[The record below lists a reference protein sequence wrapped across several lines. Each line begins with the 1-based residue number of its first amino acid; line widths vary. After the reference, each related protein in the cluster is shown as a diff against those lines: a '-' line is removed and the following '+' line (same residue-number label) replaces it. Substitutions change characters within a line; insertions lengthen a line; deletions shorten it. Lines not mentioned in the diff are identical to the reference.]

1 MNARARK
8 SRKRYGASLK
18 PPPETPTLFLDRN
31 LGKNIISARL
41 RSEGVNV
48 EVHDDHFA
56 IDAPDEEWIRS
67 VARRGW
73 VAATKDRNILYRTHE
88 IESIRENAARVI
100 VIRMKN
106 ATGPA
111 IAEMLCASMP
121 RIARFVAATPAPFVA
136 SITSNG
142 TLRKIWPR
150 DVEDEED
157 T

>member
-8 SRKRYGASLK
+8 SKKRYGASLK

-56 IDAPDEEWIRS
+56 IDAPDEEWIGS

-88 IESIRENAARVI
+88 IESIRESAA
-100 VIRMKN
+100 
-106 ATGPA
+106 
-111 IAEMLCASMP
+111 L
-121 RIARFVAATPAPFVA
+121 
-136 SITSNG
+136 
-142 TLRKIWPR
+142 
-150 DVEDEED
+150 
-157 T
+157 